1 MKQPDRV
8 GGDATQTTYVVV
20 TDADAD
26 AGYVK
31 AQVDG
36 ARIAMQGCIGSNT
49 MRVP

>member
-20 TDADAD
+20 TDAD